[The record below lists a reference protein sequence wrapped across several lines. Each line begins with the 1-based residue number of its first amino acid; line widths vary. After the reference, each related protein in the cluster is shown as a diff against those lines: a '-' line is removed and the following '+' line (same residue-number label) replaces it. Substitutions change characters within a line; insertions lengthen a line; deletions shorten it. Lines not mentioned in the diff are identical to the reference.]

1 MGVELPQSDASLLQ
15 AARQGDATAYGRLY
29 ERHVAAAR
37 AMARQ
42 LVRRAEAEDVV
53 TEAFTKILDLVGR
66 GGGPESGF
74 RTYLL
79 TVVRRTVHDR
89 SKLAGRQAG
98 EVEEYDPAA
107 PFVDPALAGLER
119 SLIARAYLSLPE
131 RWRAV
136 LWLTQVERCKPAA
149 VAPLLGLSANGV
161 AALAYRATEGL
172 RRAYL
177 QIHLG
182 AAPPHDCRP
191 VLGKMGAYVRG
202 GLARR
207 EARAVE
213 RHVDGCEECHGVIL
227 ELTDVN
233 RGLRVLVG
241 PLIAGPMFGGYA
253 AALARPDAAESG
265 PPLGVRR
272 LLRARRRQP
281 VMLVAGVALTVAAAA
296 SLWQTAGRAPD
307 GTPATATVAAQP
319 SEPVH
324 AVRVPPHGGDPERMP
339 PQENP
344 DQAPPRGG
352 EPERVPPPPAER
364 EPAGQARLRA
374 TIDVL
379 GALVRAQP
387 GIVGLRLRNYGGRP
401 SEKLTAYVTLPP
413 GVTLMPPARR
423 GLPSAVGPAD
433 GWECRSSVGGAR
445 CARKPLAAGRATAVF
460 LRVTVARRAP
470 RSTGPAAR
478 VAAGPLQV
486 RARAG
491 KGVRATGAP
500 VRFAAD
506 GRVTVRAAG
515 NALLSC
521 PEESPGCEQARG
533 REGGRRDNDLWPMVA
548 VDRDDTLGTGASSGA
563 RLSLPKGGRVVWAGL
578 YWSAGGASTGPIKF
592 RPPGRR
598 KYATIRPSH
607 VAVRELPQGP
617 AYHAFA
623 DVTGLAAGA
632 RGTGVWWAADAPMEE
647 GASRHAGWSLVLVV
661 TDPAQ
666 PYSQAMVLDAATVV
680 GGPARR
686 VRLPLGGLH
695 PAATPARAALVTWEG
710 DADLKGDKV
719 SLGSGALR
727 PAGGDRDLANVF
739 DGSSGGVSGMTFGVD
754 VDTVSARLGT
764 DPWLTIATGKDAV
777 LFGAA
782 AISVRAR
789 S

>member
-1 MGVELPQSDASLLQ
+1 MPQSDASLLQ

-98 EVEEYDPAA
+98 EVEGYDPAV

-136 LWLTQVERCKPAA
+136 LWHTQVERCKPAA

-161 AALAYRATEGL
+161 AALAYRAREGL

-177 QIHLG
+177 QMHLG

-265 PPLGVRR
+265 PHHAIRR
-272 LLRARRRQP
+272 LWRARRRQP
-281 VMLVAGVALTVAAAA
+281 VMLVAGVAVTVAAAA
-296 SLWQTAGRAPD
+296 SLWQTAGKAPD
-307 GTPATATVAAQP
+307 GTPATSTVAAQP
-319 SEPVH
+319 SEPVR
-324 AVRVPPHGGDPERMP
+324 AVRVPPQGDDPEQMP

-344 DQAPPRGG
+344 DQPSPRGG
-352 EPERVPPPPAER
+352 EPERVPPPPVEQ

-374 TIDVL
+374 TVDVL

-387 GIVGLRLRNYGGRP
+387 GIVGLRLRNYGSRP
-401 SEKLTAYVTLPP
+401 SEELTAYVTLPP
-413 GVTLMPPARR
+413 GVTLMPPERR
-423 GLPSAVGPAD
+423 GLPAVVGPAD
-433 GWECRSSVGGAR
+433 GWECRPSVGGAR
-445 CARKPLAAGRATAVF
+445 CTREPLGAGRATAVF
-460 LRVTVARRAP
+460 LRVVVARRAP

-478 VAAGPLQV
+478 VDAGPLRV

-500 VRFAAD
+500 ARFAAD
-506 GRVTVRAAG
+506 GKVTVRAVG

-521 PEESPGCEQARG
+521 PEESPGCAQARR
-533 REGGRRDNDLWPMVA
+533 REGGRRDNDLWPMAA
-548 VDRDDTLGTGASSGA
+548 VDRDGTLGTATSSGA

-578 YWSAGGASTGPIKF
+578 YWSAGGANTGPIRF
-592 RPPGRR
+592 RPPGKR

-617 AYHAFA
+617 VYHAFA

-632 RGTGVWWAADAPMEE
+632 SRTGVWWAADAPMEV

-666 PYSQAMVLDAATVV
+666 PYSQAVVLDAATVV
-680 GGPARR
+680 GGPVRR
-686 VRLPLGGLH
+686 VSLPLGGLR

-739 DGSSGGVSGMTFGVD
+739 DGSSGGVAEMTFGVD
-754 VDTVSARLGT
+754 VDTVSAELGA
-764 DPWLTIATGKDAV
+764 DPGLTIATGKDAV